1 MQRMIVSL
9 DMKTELCTSYK
20 YARVYELSII
30 KLTWMGTVCL
40 SVIAWPAWVE
50 HTAKVIELSPWELLS
65 IVLGCNCW
73 PGDSTCS
80 SGCSATSLVARTF
93 GDAHYAVLKAFWIQA
108 YNTGLNHLEPD
119 PPFGTRSPL
128 CLYYYATFTGKILWK
143 SRKRSRTTSHYIKYR
158 HKYHWYCK

>member
-119 PPFGTRSPL
+119 PLSAFIITLHLQARYYGRVEKGPGPL
-128 CLYYYATFTGKILWK
+128 PI
-143 SRKRSRTTSHYIKYR
+143 I
-158 HKYHWYCK
+158 